1 MPRNQNST
9 LNISLKITTLL
20 LLLGWLS
27 SCGVTE
33 EQDFNTGYYP
43 LRSFMLDEV
52 QRHTTEQTQME
63 KAVYMDQTWEEKTVQ
78 PADSAA
84 WHTELAA
91 FMEANINLPANQGL
105 YKVDTLFVDTD
116 SLTRI
121 TYLAT
126 KKDLRTRYLYVYLKP
141 GSTRPD
147 LIEAHLEQENILYSS
162 VQDLVYVPDSGYSIT
177 GYQDVLILG
186 LDSFAVNAT
195 FIAD

>member
-1 MPRNQNST
+1 MPRNPIST
-9 LNISLKITTLL
+9 FYIRLKVLAMLL
-20 LLLGWLS
+20 FLVALA
-27 SCGVTE
+27 SCGAM
-33 EQDFNTGYYP
+33 EQKEFNTGYYP
-43 LRSFMLDEV
+43 LRSFMLEEV
-52 QRHTTEQTQME
+52 QRHSYNNTQMD
-63 KAVYMDQTWEEKTVQ
+63 KAVYLEGQWEEQTVQ

-84 WHTELAA
+84 WQTELAA

-141 GSTRPD
+141 GTTRPE

-162 VQDLVYVPDSGYSIT
+162 VQDLVYMPDSGYSIT

-186 LDSFAVNAT
+186 LDSFAVKAN
-195 FIAD
+195 FIR